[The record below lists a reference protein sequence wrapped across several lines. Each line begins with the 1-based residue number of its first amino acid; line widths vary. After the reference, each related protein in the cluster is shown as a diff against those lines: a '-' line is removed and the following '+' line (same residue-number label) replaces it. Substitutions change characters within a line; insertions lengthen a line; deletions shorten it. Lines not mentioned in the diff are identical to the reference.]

1 MEADRETQK
10 PNPPFP
16 KEKSRLRRK
25 LSFFRSKS
33 RSNSP
38 QSFVWKVP
46 REDIIKPVWRHLD
59 QYTITR
65 QGKIE
70 LDVSPGKYNPKL
82 SFLLYPNGLFQDS
95 EKAVTMCVR
104 IMTPEKCPPLP
115 PSSEIRLS
123 LVVWDGECG
132 GVEMKRVTITEKL
145 SMSVFYVYKVISH
158 DQLKESQ
165 SKNFNFD
172 IGVCVQRESFV

>member
-1 MEADRETQK
+1 M
-10 PNPPFP
+10 
-16 KEKSRLRRK
+16 
-25 LSFFRSKS
+25 
-33 RSNSP
+33 
-38 QSFVWKVP
+38 
-46 REDIIKPVWRHLD
+46 WRHLD

-145 SMSVFYVYKVISH
+145 SMSVFYVYKVITH

-172 IGVCVQRESFV
+172 IGICVQRESFV